1 MLIKSVNKIELNWNE
16 EKETSYSIA
25 SYSQLSPCGH
35 PAITDTQIERI
46 APKSP
51 AKTNYKRLTE
61 INSPYYGLPLKRT
74 VTRGP
79 YRVRYKGTWL

>member
-1 MLIKSVNKIELNWNE
+1 MRKRKPRTQLHLTVNSRL
-16 EKETSYSIA
+16 
-25 SYSQLSPCGH
+25 P
-35 PAITDTQIERI
+35 DTQIERI

-79 YRVRYKGTWL
+79 YRVRYKGT

>member
-46 APKSP
+46 APKPPGKNKLQTFDWNKLTLLRTPPKEDSNSRSLQSP
-51 AKTNYKRLTE
+51 L
-61 INSPYYGLPLKRT
+61 
-74 VTRGP
+74 
-79 YRVRYKGTWL
+79 